1 MKALEDLFFGYNIP
15 FEAPSL
21 DPDEYCRLSQKIQES
36 ENPLWKSM
44 SPEQK
49 KLYNQYSEH
58 CSELISMQERDA
70 FIRGF
75 RLGVQFL
82 LESLIQEPYLSG
94 KSRIFSN
101 PEL

>member
-44 SPEQK
+44 NPEQK

-58 CSELISMQERDA
+58 CAELTSMQERDA

-75 RLGVQFL
+75 RLGVRLL
-82 LESLIQEPYLSG
+82 LESLTAPSYLSAN
-94 KSRIFSN
+94 SES
-101 PEL
+101 

>member
-21 DPDEYCRLSQKIQES
+21 DPDEYHRLNEKIQES

-44 SPEQK
+44 NPEQK
-49 KLYNQYSEH
+49 KLYNQYIDS
-58 CSELISMQERDA
+58 CTELTSMQERDA

-75 RLGVQFL
+75 RLAVQFF
-82 LESLIQEPYLSG
+82 LESLTQELYFSG
-94 KSRIFSN
+94 KSHISAN
-101 PEL
+101 SES

>member
-1 MKALEDLFFGYNIP
+1 MKALENLFFGYNIP

-44 SPEQK
+44 NPEQK
-49 KLYNQYSEH
+49 KLYNQYVDS
-58 CSELISMQERDA
+58 CSELTSLQERDA
-70 FIRGF
+70 FICGF

-82 LESLIQEPYLSG
+82 LESLIQEPYTSG
-94 KSRIFSN
+94 KSRISSN
-101 PEL
+101 SEL